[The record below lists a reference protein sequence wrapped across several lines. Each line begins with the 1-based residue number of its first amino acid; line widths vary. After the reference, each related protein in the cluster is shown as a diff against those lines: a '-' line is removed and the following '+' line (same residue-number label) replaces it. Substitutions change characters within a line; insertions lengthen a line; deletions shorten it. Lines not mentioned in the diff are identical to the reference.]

1 MADFKKLHDD
11 WKKAKKNAKLVH
23 EGWSKLANSALD
35 VFETGKVDTPAFP
48 SFKLGLGPCLDN
60 IQKAQDN
67 IKKAEQKKKEAD
79 KKDTDAI
86 AKNKSKADKA
96 VKQYATDIAKVHDA
110 VVKFA
115 SKEGK
120 AKEAKVA
127 LLKYLEALEKVRDEI
142 EDALKALK

>member
-1 MADFKKLHDD
+1 MSST
-11 WKKAKKNAKLVH
+11 
-23 EGWSKLANSALD
+23 E
-35 VFETGKVDTPAFP
+35 GKVNTPAFP
-48 SFKLGLGPCLDN
+48 SFSWVLGPCLDA

-86 AKNKSKADKA
+86 AKNKEKANKA
-96 VKQYATDIAKVHDA
+96 LKQYATDIAKVHDG
-110 VVKFA
+110 VVKYP

-120 AKEAKVA
+120 AKDAKVA